1 METENTVVQP
11 LLTKQYHIPF
21 AMFRDAFAAFQ
32 KQYVYPRTY
41 VMMALLLAVAGIY
54 SYCVVTGT
62 DSQRPLYCMIIMFCL
77 VLCALQWLSPR
88 RIRRRL
94 MEAIRDLEEDL
105 YEMHL
110 FPEYLE
116 IGTILPE
123 EALTEEDQEADALF
137 DDAPEGNFSGTRI
150 HFSNVVKVTEYREF
164 FIVYI
169 KKSNFYVLPKSAFT
183 DAELDMMRDTCSARL
198 GKGFASRIK

>member
-1 METENTVVQP
+1 METENTVAQP
-11 LLTKQYHIPF
+11 LLTKQYHIPYE
-21 AMFRDAFAAFQ
+21 MFRNAFIAFQ
-32 KQYVYPRTY
+32 KKYVYPRTY
-41 VMMALLLAVAGIY
+41 AMMALLLAVAGIY
-54 SYCVVTGT
+54 SYYVVTGT

-77 VLCALQWLSPR
+77 VLFALQWLCPR

-105 YEMHL
+105 YELHL
-110 FPEYLE
+110 YPEYLE

-123 EALTEEDQEADALF
+123 EAISEEQEEADALF

-150 HFSNVVKVTEYREF
+150 HFSNVVKITEYSEF

-169 KKSNFYVLPKSAFT
+169 KKSNFYVVPKKDFSE
-183 DAELDMMRDTCSARL
+183 AEQNRMRDTFSARL
-198 GKGFASRIK
+198 GKGFASKI